1 MNVTISIGR
10 NVGKVPLPT
19 REWDSFVGAIDF
31 LVSALVDQS
40 QSTVAQVVQFGY
52 VDGYWNGDREDSYTI
67 TVADVDP
74 TLERNLAN
82 CLRVEC
88 IRYSQD
94 SIAATWYEP
103 TLIERTLVKR

>member
-10 NVGKVPLPT
+10 NVGNVPLPT

-31 LVSALVDQS
+31 LVAALVDQS

-74 TLERNLAN
+74 TLEEALAN
-82 CLRVEC
+82 SLRVEC
-88 IRYSQD
+88 IHYSQD

-103 TLIERTLVKR
+103 TLINR